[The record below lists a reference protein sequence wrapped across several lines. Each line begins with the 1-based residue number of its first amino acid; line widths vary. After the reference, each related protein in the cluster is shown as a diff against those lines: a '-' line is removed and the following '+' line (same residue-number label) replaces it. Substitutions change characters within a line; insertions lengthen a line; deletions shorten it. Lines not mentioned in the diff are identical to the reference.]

1 MGNDVKWR
9 ACDDLDGQRRS
20 ADRTPRR
27 TTMFDQLIAFDVPLF
42 VALLP
47 LTFVFGLCAA
57 VIVGKAIDLADALP
71 RQSPA
76 RAVKL
81 ELGKART
88 AVDRMRRVPSGA

>member
-1 MGNDVKWR
+1 
-9 ACDDLDGQRRS
+9 
-20 ADRTPRR
+20 
-27 TTMFDQLIAFDVPLF
+27 MFDQLIAFDVSLF

-71 RQSPA
+71 RHSPA
-76 RAVKL
+76 RAVKQ

-88 AVDRMRRVPSGA
+88 VVDRMRRVPSGA